1 MSASR
6 PRGATSRPVMPVE
19 RFESDARP
27 PEEKARGEQEA
38 AEAVETGESA
48 RRRALRASSET
59 NDIETQ
65 TQWHEY
71 LYLATPKF

>member
-1 MSASR
+1 
-6 PRGATSRPVMPVE
+6 MPVE

-38 AEAVETGESA
+38 AEAVETGVSA
-48 RRRALRASSET
+48 RRRLARLALRASSET